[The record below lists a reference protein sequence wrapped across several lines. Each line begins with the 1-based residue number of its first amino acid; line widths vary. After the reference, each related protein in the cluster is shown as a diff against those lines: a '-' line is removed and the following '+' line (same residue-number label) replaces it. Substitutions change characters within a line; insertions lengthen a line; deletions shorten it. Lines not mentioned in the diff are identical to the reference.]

1 MQRISFPLGDKL
13 AEPVSGGDSG
23 TAGAAAGSATVV
35 LPTTRAEYEQAI
47 EELDTRGRSDE
58 TVPER
63 VPEATTERPAYVATT
78 DAQRRAWNLPDL
90 AATDAAGRRPEVVV
104 MPLSDAIRTLA
115 DGGPLGPDAT
125 QQGAVPPADP
135 LAEGGD
141 ASSLASVVN
150 LKEGRGNVPAAL
162 RGAFEDLSRRSEL
175 DGARLQLER
184 VIDHLAH
191 TTVPA
196 LEQSHRDIVALSCR
210 SVIRQRACE
219 TCDANPVLGSGGH
232 AAQLG
237 WMVSRQLGLAE
248 QAVTSLDLSALSD
261 AGWRPSDIRSLL
273 RASERGDD
281 DAQPIDGI
289 VEKAEAALR
298 TLADGVSRLLDR
310 LRRVVA
316 ARRKL
321 ERKGS
326 WRTASFSTL
335 HSLLRDLDAACRA
348 IDDTDAFDGDL
359 SAARDTLENLDKYWK
374 SAGNLAAETQA
385 LVDRVEAADLP
396 VPVLDTVI
404 HELARSLTAT
414 YDSAA
419 MLLDHVRLLIGLP
432 WVRRA
437 SERVDLAAAMA
448 GLDAAHVGC
457 RRVKDRIRRFLA
469 VRALHGTTWT
479 VEGRGG
485 AGEPTALVVRQ
496 PRAAAPSP
504 ILCFAGPPGCG
515 KTSLA
520 RVIAQ
525 ALGRPCVSVPLGG
538 VWDESHI
545 RGLPH
550 SFRAAAPGQIVQ
562 SLAAANVRNPVVILD
577 ELDKVGGRNSQFG
590 SPAAAL
596 LEVLDP
602 AQNTRFVDHFV
613 GLPVDLSEVL
623 WIGTAN
629 YVDAMSPPLRDRMD
643 VIEVAGYTDDEKVAI
658 VKCHLETVTAHS
670 GLTAASLSAGVPAS
684 KPRELTA
691 PAGDS
696 PPSSS
701 NQSEVTSR
709 RELPAASAASAGEAP
724 ATGGP
729 PRPVEMTDE
738 AIRAV
743 IRGYTCESGVRNLL
757 RLVGGLCEEVACRRV
772 VTGDTGPVLI
782 VADEGECSDA
792 RRRLVVDEVL
802 GPPQHETLPD
812 DVRDVI
818 AREMSRVTAVPRAD
832 PEAAR
837 ILDWVGMVT
846 ELPWNRHAPPVD
858 VAAVKSALDR
868 VHVGCGDQKERLLDH
883 LAAGD
888 ADGRPGM
895 MDVLPCLTGA
905 PGVGKTALARSLATA
920 LGRGFVE
927 VSLAGVGG
935 ADAIRGIDRSRSDA
949 APGCLVTG
957 LRQLG
962 VDAESRVSNP
972 VVVLDGLDQL
982 AAGPAAEALLDALD
996 PLRNHAFRDRYLGLA
1011 LDLSAVTWLATATDL
1026 DGIPVQLRDR
1036 LEVVPLRGY
1045 CEAEKLRI
1053 ALEHLVP
1060 GHLTRH
1066 GLTREHLSLSPDAVR
1081 RVIRGHT
1088 RESGVK
1094 HLDQLLAAFV
1104 RRMARLGR
1112 EEGCWPGEVGPEA
1125 VRAGLPELPFREG
1138 EFVDRTRRP
1147 GVAIGLAVDRA
1158 GGQVLVVEARCL
1170 PGNGAVHVTGTL
1182 GPMLRESAT
1191 VALTWVREHAHRL
1204 PKLDAAFDRTD
1215 IHLHLPAAGHPK
1227 DGPSAGVTIVT
1238 ALVSVLTGQP
1248 VRSGVAMTGE
1258 ITLCGD
1264 VLPVSALE
1272 QKLLAAARSGM
1283 STVLV
1288 PEPNRCD
1295 VTRVGDQ
1302 LCPEIAVHYAA
1313 SIEDVLNLAVPDVLV
1328 R

>member
-1 MQRISFPLGDKL
+1 MEIRWSAAKSASPKL
-13 AEPVSGGDSG
+13 
-23 TAGAAAGSATVV
+23 
-35 LPTTRAEYEQAI
+35 
-47 EELDTRGRSDE
+47 
-58 TVPER
+58 
-63 VPEATTERPAYVATT
+63 
-78 DAQRRAWNLPDL
+78 N
-90 AATDAAGRRPEVVV
+90 
-104 MPLSDAIRTLA
+104 
-115 DGGPLGPDAT
+115 
-125 QQGAVPPADP
+125 
-135 LAEGGD
+135 
-141 ASSLASVVN
+141 
-150 LKEGRGNVPAAL
+150 
-162 RGAFEDLSRRSEL
+162 
-175 DGARLQLER
+175 
-184 VIDHLAH
+184 
-191 TTVPA
+191 
-196 LEQSHRDIVALSCR
+196 
-210 SVIRQRACE
+210 
-219 TCDANPVLGSGGH
+219 
-232 AAQLG
+232 
-237 WMVSRQLGLAE
+237 WMVSRQLGRAE
-248 QAVTSLDLSALSD
+248 RAVSSLDLSALSD
-261 AGWRPSDIRSLL
+261 AGRRPSDVRRLL

-281 DAQPIDGI
+281 DAQPIEGI
-289 VEKAEAALR
+289 VEKAETALR
-298 TLADGVSRLLDR
+298 TIEDGLSRLLER
-310 LRRVVA
+310 FRRIVA
-316 ARRKL
+316 ARRDL
-321 ERKGS
+321 ELKGS
-326 WRTASFSTL
+326 WRAASFSTL
-335 HSLLRDLDAACRA
+335 QSLLRDVDAACKS
-348 IDDTDAFDGDL
+348 IEDTDPFDDEL
-359 SAARDTLENLDKYWK
+359 SAARDTLETIGKYWS
-374 SAGNLAAETQA
+374 SAGHLAVETQA
-385 LVDRVEAADLP
+385 LVDQVEAAELP
-396 VPVLDTVI
+396 VPVLDTVV
-404 HELARSLTAT
+404 HELGRSFTAT
-414 YDSAA
+414 YDTAA
-419 MLLDHVRLLIGLP
+419 MLLDRVRLLIGLP

-437 SERVDLAAAMA
+437 SERVDLAAAMD

-457 RRVKDRIRRFLA
+457 RQVKDRIRRFLA
-469 VRALHGTTWT
+469 VRALHRTTWT

-485 AGEPTALVVRQ
+485 SREPTALVVRQ
-496 PRAAAPSP
+496 PPSAVPSP

-520 RVIAQ
+520 RVVAE

-545 RGLPH
+545 RGLPL
-550 SFRAAAPGQIVQ
+550 SFRAAGPGQIVR
-562 SLAAANVRNPVVILD
+562 SLAAAKVRNPVVILD
-577 ELDKVGGRNSQFG
+577 ELDKVSGRTSNVG
-590 SPAAAL
+590 NPAAAL

-602 AQNTRFVDHFV
+602 AQNTRFADHFV

-629 YVDAMSPPLRDRMD
+629 YIDAMSPPLRDRMD

-670 GLTAASLSAGVPAS
+670 GLTTAGLSTGVPGS

-691 PAGDS
+691 AAGDS

-701 NQSEVTSR
+701 NQPEVTAPR
-709 RELPAASAASAGEAP
+709 ALPAAPAEPAGKVPGTRELS
-724 ATGGP
+724 
-729 PRPVEMTDE
+729 RPVEMTDA

-743 IRGYTCESGVRNLL
+743 IRGYTCESGVRSLL

-772 VTGDTGPVLI
+772 ATGDAGPVLI

-792 RRRLVVDEVL
+792 PRRLVVDEVL

-818 AREMSRVTAVPRAD
+818 AREMSRVTAMPRAD

-858 VAAVKSALDR
+858 ASAVKSALDR

-883 LAAGD
+883 LAVGD
-888 ADGRPGM
+888 ANGRPGT
-895 MDVLPCLTGA
+895 MDVLPCLTGP

-935 ADAIRGIDRSRSDA
+935 PDAIRGIDRSRSDA

-962 VDAESRVSNP
+962 VEADSRVSNP
-972 VVVLDGLDQL
+972 VVVLDGLDRL
-982 AAGPAAEALLDALD
+982 AAGPAADALLDALD
-996 PLRNHAFRDRYLGLA
+996 PLRNHAFRDRYVGLA

-1066 GLTREHLSLSPDAVR
+1066 GLTREQLSLSPDAVR

-1104 RRMARLGR
+1104 RRVARLGR
-1112 EEGCWPGEVGPEA
+1112 EEGCWPGEVGPDA
-1125 VRAGLPELPFREG
+1125 IRAGLPELPFREG
-1138 EFVDRTRRP
+1138 EFVDRTRHP

-1170 PGNGAVHVTGTL
+1170 PGHGAVHVTGTL
-1182 GPMLRESAT
+1182 GPILRESAA

-1204 PKLDAAFDRTD
+1204 PKLDAAFDQTD
-1215 IHLHLPAAGHPK
+1215 IHLHMPTAGNPQGRAVRGSHYR
-1227 DGPSAGVTIVT
+1227 DGAGVGAYRDAGAVGRGHDRRDH
-1238 ALVSVLTGQP
+1238 ALRRCAADP
-1248 VRSGVAMTGE
+1248 CCRAE
-1258 ITLCGD
+1258 
-1264 VLPVSALE
+1264 
-1272 QKLLAAARSGM
+1272 AARGGPQWNVHGARARAEPMRRDESRRP
-1283 STVLV
+1283 TVSRDHRPLRGIHRRR
-1288 PEPNRCD
+1288 PRP
-1295 VTRVGDQ
+1295 GG
-1302 LCPEIAVHYAA
+1302 A
-1313 SIEDVLNLAVPDVLV
+1313 
-1328 R
+1328 